1 MPEKNVSAYSFF
13 GSNQK
18 NIFVAFIDEGD
29 EFFTYLQRILSSV
42 KINVDADCLL
52 LKTNADNII
61 LPKLFEI
68 QRENNF
74 SKAIFFGI
82 KPEQLGLQIDL
93 PKQQQVISIQQTEI
107 LFTDA
112 LSIIQK
118 SNAAQRGLLR
128 DNLLIMVNG

>member
-29 EFFTYLQRILSSV
+29 EFFAYLQRILSSV
-42 KINVDADCLL
+42 KINADADCLL
-52 LKTNADNII
+52 LKTNADNIV
-61 LPKLFEI
+61 LSKLFEI

-82 KPEQLGLQIDL
+82 KPEQFSFQIDL
-93 PKQQQVISIQQTEI
+93 PKQQQIISIQNTDI
-107 LFTDA
+107 LFADA
-112 LSIIQK
+112 LSVIQK

-128 DNLLIMVNG
+128 DNLLIMING